1 MEECFVRGR
10 SLPEA
15 YHKALRELFEKG
27 DVLSCNDWETRQ
39 KEVSMTFYVEEAMA
53 EPMVSMFWIGGPREL
68 QQYKMEILDG
78 ILDFEIGHENKWE
91 YTYHARFAHQLPF
104 IIAELKR
111 NPDTRR
117 AIINIR
123 DFEVDSANTHPAC
136 LQSMQFFIREGK
148 LHQKVMMRSNDAA
161 EATFMNA
168 FAFIMLQENI
178 ADEIGVPVGSYT
190 HRANSFHCYE
200 KDFERLE
207 GYIKGMERPVE
218 KQTFVYEGYFKD
230 LMEDCIPEI
239 EAMVEELKERV

>member
-1 MEECFVRGR
+1 MEECFVRGKT
-10 SLPEA
+10 LPEA
-15 YHKALRELFEKG
+15 YHKALKELFEKG
-27 DVLSCNDWETRQ
+27 DVLSCKDWDTRQ
-39 KEVSMTFYVEEAMA
+39 KEVSMTFYAEEAMG
-53 EPMVSMFWIGGPREL
+53 EPMISMFWIGGPREM

-91 YTYHARFAHQLPF
+91 YTYHARFVNQLPF
-104 IIAELKR
+104 VIEELRR

-117 AIINIR
+117 AIMNIR
-123 DFEVDSANTHPAC
+123 DFEVDSSNTHPAC
-136 LQSMQFFIREGK
+136 LQSMQFFIRGGK

-168 FAFIMLQENI
+168 FAFIMLQEQI
-178 ADEIGVPVGSYT
+178 AKTLGIPVGSYT

-239 EAMVEELKERV
+239 KEMVEELKERV

>member
-1 MEECFVRGR
+1 MEECFVVGR
-10 SLPEA
+10 TLPEA
-15 YHKALRELFEKG
+15 YHKALRELLEKG

-104 IIAELKR
+104 IINELKR

-123 DFEVDSANTHPAC
+123 DFEVDSANAHPAC
-136 LQSMQFFIREGK
+136 LQSMQFFIREDR

-168 FAFIMLQENI
+168 FAFIMLQERI
-178 ADEIGVPVGSYT
+178 ASELGISVGSYT

-200 KDFERLE
+200 KDFARLE

-218 KQTFVYEGYFKD
+218 KQTFVYDGYFKD

>member
-1 MEECFVRGR
+1 MEECFVVGR
-10 SLPEA
+10 TLPEA
-15 YHKALRELFEKG
+15 YHKALRELLEKG
-27 DVLSCNDWETRQ
+27 DILSCNDWETRQ

-104 IIAELKR
+104 IINELKR

-123 DFEVDSANTHPAC
+123 DFEVDSANAHPAC
-136 LQSMQFFIREGK
+136 LQSMQFFIREDR

-168 FAFIMLQENI
+168 FAFIMLQERI
-178 ADEIGVPVGSYT
+178 ASELGISVGSYT

-200 KDFERLE
+200 KDFARLE

-218 KQTFVYEGYFKD
+218 KQTFVYDGYFKD

>member
-1 MEECFVRGR
+1 MEECFVRGKT
-10 SLPEA
+10 LPEA
-15 YHKALRELFEKG
+15 YHKALKELYEKG
-27 DVLSCNDWETRQ
+27 AVLPCGDYNTTQ
-39 KEVSMTFYVEEAMA
+39 KEVSMTIYVEQAMA
-53 EPMVSMFWIGGPREL
+53 EPMISVFWIGGPREL

-78 ILDFEIGHENKWE
+78 ILDFEIGLENKWE

-104 IIAELKR
+104 ILNELKR
-111 NPDTRR
+111 NPETRR

-123 DFEVDSANTHPAC
+123 DFEVDSKNTHPAC
-136 LQSMQFFIREGK
+136 LQSMQFFIREGA

-168 FAFIMLQENI
+168 FAFIMLQEKI
-178 ADEIGVPVGSYT
+178 ADELGIPVGSYT

-207 GYIKGMERPVE
+207 GYIRGMERPIE

-239 EAMVEELKERV
+239 EEMVEELKERV